1 MISCL
6 PAGAC
11 TPRRQAYFVPAFA
24 PCVTA
29 ADIRAQESVFCRA
42 PCNLLRQKGKN
53 YMNQTLSLTKLFSEL
68 CDEGKFQKIIFSD
81 KRKKSLEYQK
91 VILRPIL
98 LGGELC
104 CQAEYTYPK
113 KVTHRNLPL
122 TEAAALCLALCEQD
136 FKQINIFTPT
146 EQIQVLAARPERPA
160 IRRTPQAE
168 QAERGKKL
176 RREGSGSSNDL
187 SCEQTKR
194 GSGSDFN
201 REGGDCGSDSPHTE
215 QSDRIAVRSS
225 LSKPRV
231 LTASVGASAASALAH
246 NRQKHYLIP
255 DGVPCDFLIRL
266 GVMSPDGKVFPKSYA
281 KFRQINRYLEIVEDV
296 FPALPKDRALRIID
310 FGCGK
315 AYLTFAI
322 YYYLKILQKRE
333 VEIIG
338 LDLKEDVIDFCNRVA
353 ADLGYDE
360 LKFLKGDIAD
370 YTGSH
375 ADMVVT
381 LHACDT
387 ATDYALINAV
397 KWNTKVILSVPCCQ
411 HELFKQ
417 IKNELHQPMLKH
429 GILKD
434 RLTEYLTDGL
444 RGLKLEA
451 CGYHVSMIEFTSL
464 EHTARNIMIKAVKSN
479 AVGAAA
485 KAKKEN
491 AQRQYEALRDFYQV
505 HPTIDQLTE

>member
-1 MISCL
+1 MDENNTL
-6 PAGAC
+6 NAL
-11 TPRRQAYFVPAFA
+11 TQLFR
-24 PCVTA
+24 
-29 ADIRAQESVFCRA
+29 EFCPNGTFR
-42 PCNLLRQKGKN
+42 K
-53 YMNQTLSLTKLFSEL
+53 M
-68 CDEGKFQKIIFSD
+68 IFSD
-81 KRKKSLEYQK
+81 KRKKSLAFQK
-91 VILRPIL
+91 VTLRPIQA
-98 LGGELC
+98 GGKLC

-113 KVTHRNLPL
+113 KVTHQNLPL
-122 TEAAALCLALCEQD
+122 AEAADFCLQLCTDA
-136 FKQINIFTPT
+136 FKQISIFTET
-146 EQIQVLAARPERPA
+146 EQIQVLAAKPERPA
-160 IRRTPQAE
+160 IRRKPA
-168 QAERGKKL
+168 ANAVKHPGAPA
-176 RREGSGSSNDL
+176 L
-187 SCEQTKR
+187 S
-194 GSGSDFN
+194 
-201 REGGDCGSDSPHTE
+201 
-215 QSDRIAVRSS
+215 
-225 LSKPRV
+225 
-231 LTASVGASAASALAH
+231 H
-246 NRQKHYLIP
+246 NRQKHYLLP

-266 GVMSPDGKVFPKSYA
+266 GVMSPEGKVFPKAYA

-296 FPALPKDRALRIID
+296 FPALPKDRTLRIID

-322 YYYLKILQKRE
+322 YYYLKVLKQRD

-338 LDLKEDVIDFCNRVA
+338 LDLKEDVIDFCNQVA
-353 ADLGYDE
+353 ADLGYQE

-370 YTGSH
+370 YTNDH

-451 CGYHVSMIEFTSL
+451 CGYNVAMIEFTSL
-464 EHTARNIMIKAVKSN
+464 EHTARNILIKAVRSN
-479 AVGAAA
+479 AVGSAA
-485 KAKKEN
+485 KAKKEA
-491 AQRQYEALRDFYQV
+491 AQRQYEALRDFYHV
-505 HPTIDQLTE
+505 HPTIEQLTE